1 MIDVNKTS
9 LSKECDI
16 CHYWYSKDIDFKY
29 ENHLCNGCHDLMQ
42 KFMSFNNVD
51 IVYVKRTCLQIN
63 FWYMSEDDSFYYI

>member
-1 MIDVNKTS
+1 
-9 LSKECDI
+9 
-16 CHYWYSKDIDFKY
+16 
-29 ENHLCNGCHDLMQ
+29 MQ